1 MGLKAK
7 KGVSPPTVAQ
17 ILEDVRG
24 GRGRV
29 ILVFTILAP
38 RKMGVS
44 LCCPGW
50 SLTLGLKCS
59 SRLGLPKCWI
69 TGVSHHTWPHP
80 SC

>member
-38 RKMGVS
+38 RKVGRS
-44 LCCPGW
+44 GDRGDLISPDPCGTW
-50 SLTLGLKCS
+50 SLRPWETTLPRG
-59 SRLGLPKCWI
+59 RPEPRGP
-69 TGVSHHTWPHP
+69 
-80 SC
+80 